1 MVLVLTRRSK
11 RARRKGKIRII
22 GEANGVLV
30 GGHIIISDTHFLFD
44 RDIKN
49 YEASYHVLSSI
60 KRLKKYANKLIIAGD
75 FKDPIFKVFEKEKQI
90 LRNFVEDLLTIFSD
104 VRIIKGNHDGKLENI
119 INSDF
124 VVRERSLRLGN
135 VIIAHG
141 HAWPSN
147 ITGNTKFIV
156 LGHSHPV
163 FIFREYPNHPRL
175 PVFVRYS
182 IKEEFTERI
191 GGRPEIIVLPA
202 FNEYLGGQDV
212 RETLLDV
219 FYMYGYVDKESI
231 RVYTATG
238 VRLL

>member
-1 MVLVLTRRSK
+1 MVTLLAHRG
-11 RARRKGKIRII
+11 RRKRQKSKIRII
-22 GEANGVLV
+22 GEANGVLLE
-30 GGHIIISDTHFLFD
+30 GHIVISDTHFLFD

-75 FKDPIFKVFEKEKQI
+75 FKDPIFKIFEKEKQI
-90 LRNFVEDLLTIFSD
+90 LRDFIEDLLTVFSD
-104 VRIIKGNHDGKLENI
+104 IRIIKGNHDGKLEKI
-119 INSDF
+119 IDADF
-124 VVRERSLRLGN
+124 VVRDRSLKIKD

-141 HAWPSN
+141 HAWPN
-147 ITGNTKFIV
+147 FIAEDTRFII

-163 FIFREYPNHPRL
+163 FIFKEYPNQPRL

-182 IKEEFTERI
+182 IKDEFKERI
-191 GGRPEIIVLPA
+191 GGKPEVIVLPA

-231 RVYTATG
+231 KVYTTTG
-238 VRLL
+238 IRLL